1 MVANVIE
8 GQHVTMGKRRFLSLR
23 VILAIL
29 AVASGLIIL
38 ATFGI
43 RLPNSFL
50 SPVQFEAPI
59 EADSNSKNTAIV
71 DSDSRRVLLLN
82 ENNHLTGII
91 DCEALN
97 SPIEAVTD
105 VCVVNGAVYVAGVQ
119 YQKDSDIIARERVV
133 TYSLRGNSEKVVYD
147 RDVQNELWPTI
158 KALDNAGD
166 GVYVVSLKNQRV
178 SADGIHGAFEIEY
191 VSRDESNR
199 VYSNNMV
206 FDTIAYDVGYSNK
219 AGTLQTINTFG
230 VIEKVFGDN
239 NSIDI
244 VNSDSF
250 VKDHVFTSIDVADN
264 GVVYL
269 YDDVNG
275 TICSITDDGEFR
287 SYELG
292 RGFSSL
298 HVNGFTLTACERDSN
313 TVVAS
318 NLESG
323 DAHIIGSASVSKSFG
338 TLIVGVTVCRVY
350 LVLYA
355 VIMLAHK
362 ARQAIARRD
371 FSGVGPMLAS
381 LAVVSVIA
389 IAIGYISYGSYSA
402 TIKTRL
408 NEVNAL
414 ADYLSYI
421 DSELSESMEK
431 CDDRKAL
438 RGQGAETAE
447 RIDDYVRLEAYATG
461 LANATTAND
470 IGTYTVVYAKDDQGV
485 FYLNDSSGERVA
497 CSSID
502 TALHKDEIL
511 KVFQTNEASGEQ
523 SIGSTLRDA
532 TIYRLVRIP
541 SVDGKSTAGVIEIG
555 SHLRSFEAS
564 AAQYQTQRILA
575 LLVIMLV
582 VYLTYS
588 ELRACGE
595 CFLVFRDMKHHH
607 DSIAVLTRP
616 FSFFVT
622 LLSSVDAVMTTLIA
636 RSLLSSMNMGDTNVV
651 VMIPAIMLGV
661 GLAAGQAIYSL
672 FGSRV
677 VIQKIMVRGAIGV
690 VVAALFAAGAVALG
704 NFWLYCLAKLLVAIP
719 FGLLYTLS
727 YSLPRRADT
736 DDVRVLAAGGIK
748 RTDTSAA
755 ALGTVLGGYAA
766 QVLGNAW
773 VYVIVAAVGVIVLI
787 MAAHL
792 LPKTKHPLEH
802 ELKKEEPRHEA
813 MVKLITS
820 RTTLPIIL
828 FIMLPAILAAGYNS
842 LLFPLFSANLGI
854 DTPSINNLFVVGQL
868 VVYVCISTIEKLE
881 ERYNKWRVALVAV
894 GLLGV
899 VFLLFSFNTTFVWAA
914 VTIALVGLLCKASD
928 GWKAMWPRSAKANGL
943 TTGIATGAMFA
954 VRSMLLIVQ
963 PMLLGLLLFIG
974 DRAAVI
980 VLGVICAV
988 CAVAFYY
995 TTRHSAFA
1003 PKYTQR

>member
-1 MVANVIE
+1 
-8 GQHVTMGKRRFLSLR
+8 MGNRRLLR
-23 VILAIL
+23 LQVVLGILA
-29 AVASGLIIL
+29 AVSGLVIL

-43 RLPNSFL
+43 RLPDSLL
-50 SPVQFEAPI
+50 SPVQFNAPI
-59 EADSNSKNTAIV
+59 EADSNGKHTAIV

-82 ENNHLTGII
+82 ERNDLTGII
-91 DCEALN
+91 DCETLN
-97 SPIEAVTD
+97 SPIEAVTEI
-105 VCVVNGAVYVAGVQ
+105 CVADDAVYVAGVQ
-119 YQKDSDIIARERVV
+119 YQKDSDIIERERVV
-133 TYSLRGNSEKVVYD
+133 TYNWRGNSEKVVYD
-147 RDVQNELWPTI
+147 LDAQHELGSTI

-166 GVYVVSLKNQRV
+166 GVYVVSLKDKGV
-178 SADGIHGAFEIEY
+178 STGDTHGTFEIEH
-191 VSRDESNR
+191 VKRDGSNE
-199 VYSNNMV
+199 VYSSELDYDAV
-206 FDTIAYDVGYSNK
+206 AYDVGYSHK
-219 AGTLQTINTFG
+219 ADTLQIVNTFG
-230 VIEKVFGDN
+230 VIVEVFDNN

-244 VNSDSF
+244 ITNDSF
-250 VKDHVFTSIDVADN
+250 VKDHVFTSIDVADD
-264 GVVYL
+264 GTIYL
-269 YDDVNG
+269 YDDING
-275 TICSITDDGEFR
+275 AICSIGKDGAFR

-298 HVNGFTLTACERDSN
+298 QVNGFTLTACQHDSD
-313 TVVAS
+313 TIVVS
-318 NLESG
+318 DLTSG
-323 DAHIIGSASVSKSFG
+323 DAQIIGSAGVSKSFA
-338 TLIVGVTVCRVY
+338 TLIVGVTVCRLY
-350 LVLYA
+350 LALFA
-355 VIMLAHK
+355 VVMLTRK
-362 ARQAIARRD
+362 ACKAIAQRN
-371 FSGVGPMLAS
+371 FNGVGPMLAS
-381 LAVVSVIA
+381 IAVVSVVA
-389 IAIGYISYGSYSA
+389 IAVGYISYGSYNA

-414 ADYLSYI
+414 ADYLGVI
-421 DSELSESMEK
+421 KSELSESMEK

-438 RGQGAETAE
+438 RGQSDGAKE
-447 RIDDYVRLEAYATG
+447 RADDLARLEAYATG
-461 LANATTAND
+461 LANATTSNG
-470 IGTYTVVYAKDDQGV
+470 IGTYTVIYAKDDLGV
-485 FYLNDSSGERVA
+485 FYLSDSSGERVT

-511 KVFQTNEASGEQ
+511 KVFQTNQASSEQ
-523 SIGSTLRDA
+523 SVGSTLRDA

-541 SVDGKSTAGVIEIG
+541 SVDAKSTAGVIEIG
-555 SHLRSFEAS
+555 SRMRAFEAS
-564 AAQYQTQRILA
+564 ATQYQTQRILA

-595 CFLVFRDMKHHH
+595 CFLAFRDMKHHH

-622 LLSSVDAVMTTLIA
+622 LISSVDAVMTTLIA
-636 RSLLSSMNMGDTNVV
+636 RSLLSSMNMGDTSVI

-661 GLAAGQAIYSL
+661 GLAAGQAIYGV

-690 VVAALFAAGAVALG
+690 VVAALFTSCAVALG
-704 NFWLYCLAKLLVAIP
+704 NFWLYCFAKLLVAIP

-773 VYVIVAAVGVIVLI
+773 VYVIVAAVGVIVLV
-787 MAAHL
+787 MAARL

-802 ELKKEEPRHEA
+802 ELKHDESRYQA
-813 MVKLITS
+813 MVKLATS
-820 RTTLPIIL
+820 KTTLPIIS

-854 DTPSINNLFVVGQL
+854 ETSYINNLFVVGQL

-881 ERYNKWRVALVAV
+881 ERYNKWRVALVAI

-943 TTGIATGAMFA
+943 NTGIAISAMFA
-954 VRSMLLIVQ
+954 VRSVLLIVQ
-963 PMLLGLLLFIG
+963 PMLLGLLLSIG
-974 DRAAVI
+974 DRTAVI
-980 VLGVICAV
+980 VLGIMCSV
-988 CAVAFYY
+988 CAVAFYHIM
-995 TTRHSAFA
+995 RHSALA
-1003 PKYTQR
+1003 PNEV